1 MERISIDNNNL
12 LLELHQYGLNNN
24 VPIIQD
30 EGLDELLNLID
41 KINPKRILEIG
52 SAIGYS
58 AIVMALNSK
67 GEIETIERNELMYK
81 KALENIRLANL
92 EDRITIYKGDA
103 VEFDVS
109 ELKGNYDLIFIDA
122 AKAQYKRFF
131 LKYSELLNK
140 NGYIFTDNLSFHG
153 YVEKYH
159 DGSLEGVSKDLRA
172 LVRKIDNYN
181 NWLKE
186 YDLFETEFIQKGDG
200 IAISRK
206 K

>member
-1 MERISIDNNNL
+1 MERISINNNKF
-12 LLELHQYGLNNN
+12 LLELHQYGIDND

-41 KINPKRILEIG
+41 KIKPKRILEIG

-58 AIVMALNSK
+58 AIVMALNSNAF
-67 GEIETIERNELMYK
+67 IDTIERNEKMYNL
-81 KALENIRLANL
+81 AVNNIKTINL
-92 EDRITIYKGDA
+92 EERIKIYKGDA
-103 VEFDVS
+103 VDFDIN
-109 ELKGNYDLIFIDA
+109 ELNKDYDLIFIDA
-122 AKAQYKRFF
+122 AKAQYRRFF
-131 LKYSELLNK
+131 LKYEVLLK
-140 NGYIFTDNLSFHG
+140 QDGYIFTDNLSFHG

-159 DGSLEGVSKDLRA
+159 NGTLEGVSKDLRA

-186 YDLFETEFIQKGDG
+186 YDKYDTTFISKGDG

>member
-1 MERISIDNNNL
+1 MERISINNNKF
-12 LLELHQYGLNNN
+12 LLELHQYGIDND

-41 KINPKRILEIG
+41 KIKPKRILEIG

-58 AIVMALNSK
+58 AIVMALNSNAF
-67 GEIETIERNELMYK
+67 IDTIERNEKMYNLAVNNI
-81 KALENIRLANL
+81 KAINL
-92 EDRITIYKGDA
+92 EERIKIYKGDA
-103 VEFDVS
+103 VDFDIN
-109 ELKGNYDLIFIDA
+109 ELNKDYDLIFIDA
-122 AKAQYKRFF
+122 AKAQYRRFF
-131 LKYSELLNK
+131 LKYEVLLK
-140 NGYIFTDNLSFHG
+140 QDGYIFTDNLSFHG

-159 DGSLEGVSKDLRA
+159 NGTLEGVSKDLRA

-186 YDLFETEFIQKGDG
+186 YDKYDTTFISKGDG